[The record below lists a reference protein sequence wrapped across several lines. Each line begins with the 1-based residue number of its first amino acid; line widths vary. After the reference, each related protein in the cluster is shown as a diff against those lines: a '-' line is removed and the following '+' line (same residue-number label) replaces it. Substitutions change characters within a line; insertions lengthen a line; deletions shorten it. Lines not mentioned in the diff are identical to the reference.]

1 MVDRAWN
8 VGISSQR
15 GNCSFKF
22 GDMIMKRYS
31 IFHLPVLTFFS
42 KDLYADIGLNWKGVN
57 FLYLLLLLA
66 VCGVGA
72 MVKMHRSLNNFIIND
87 APAFIDQ
94 IPEITIYD
102 GQVSIKEDQP
112 YYITSPDSGQVLIII
127 DTTGKIKSL
136 EETEAFCLLTKNK
149 VITKK
154 NEIQN
159 DTYNLSTIKS
169 FSVNSEQITGWLK
182 FGGKFA
188 APVIYPFALIGS
200 YVYRIVQ
207 VLIYAAVGMLLALI
221 CKTKLSYAT
230 LIRLAV
236 AAITPGII
244 VYTILALAGSA
255 IPLYWYLIAAIG
267 YLFFAVKSV
276 SSEQAQA
283 QPAEQLESNPPEESP
298 TGY

>member
-1 MVDRAWN
+1 
-8 VGISSQR
+8 
-15 GNCSFKF
+15 
-22 GDMIMKRYS
+22 MKRYS

-72 MVKMHRSLNNFIIND
+72 MVKIHRDLNNFVTND
-87 APAFIDQ
+87 APALIDQ
-94 IPEITIYD
+94 VPEITIYD

-112 YYITSPDSGQVLIII
+112 YYITAPDSGEVLIII

-154 NEIQN
+154 NEFQN
-159 DTYNLSTIKS
+159 DSYDLSTIKS
-169 FSVNSEQITGWLK
+169 FSVNSEQITGWAK

-188 APVIYPFALIGS
+188 APVIYPFVLIGS

-207 VLIYAAVGMLLALI
+207 VLIYAAVGMLLASI
-221 CKTKLSYAT
+221 CKTKLSYAA

-244 VYTILALAGSA
+244 VYTILALAGNA
-255 IPLYWYLIAAIG
+255 IPFYWYLIAAMG

-276 SSEQAQA
+276 SGAQAQTQPTDAQA
-283 QPAEQLESNPPEESP
+283 QPTEQLESNPPEEL
-298 TGY
+298 

>member
-1 MVDRAWN
+1 
-8 VGISSQR
+8 
-15 GNCSFKF
+15 
-22 GDMIMKRYS
+22 MKRYS